1 MLDTDTESAQ
11 SLKTKSDISFI
22 MVICPVQPDWHFFH
36 FHLSQHVIY
45 FVKFIIS
52 YIIPDVSQKT
62 KSKVKREKYL
72 TQKLLHENDLKGV
85 KKNMGKIAEKIIKG
99 ADSTFRPKDE

>member
-1 MLDTDTESAQ
+1 MSCSAR
-11 SLKTKSDISFI
+11 LT
-22 MVICPVQPDWHFFH
+22 FFH

-52 YIIPDVSQKT
+52 YIIPDVSEKT

-72 TQKLLHENDLKGV
+72 TQKLLHENDVKGV
-85 KKNMGKIAEKIIKG
+85 KKTMGKIADKIIEG
-99 ADSTFRPKDE
+99 AASTFQPKDE